1 MESVFSSEEFQN
13 IMENNLKE
21 VVKFLFKN
29 GIEFEILVD
38 LSFTKFDPALPK
50 SITSYWEDIELFG
63 IVQYSFETAKLKNSI
78 LTFRAGFSDS
88 ESGVEFES
96 TISVPLLAI
105 EAIFKAQEPVLIN
118 LAVPREES
126 KSGVNINIEDAEI
139 EDSFQTL
146 LNNPKNRGILKKIGK
161 D

>member
-1 MESVFSSEEFQN
+1 MESVFSEEFQN

-29 GIEFEILVD
+29 GIDVWDTGRFY
-38 LSFTKFDPALPK
+38 SFTKFDPALPK

>member
-1 MESVFSSEEFQN
+1 
-13 IMENNLKE
+13 
-21 VVKFLFKN
+21 
-29 GIEFEILVD
+29 
-38 LSFTKFDPALPK
+38 
-50 SITSYWEDIELFG
+50 
-63 IVQYSFETAKLKNSI
+63 